1 MLLRSSQEYA
11 FWAIK
16 KQKEYRVLCVVNV
29 VLAILTFLLCRQW
42 CSRISLIVVEAVL
55 LFNIYS
61 AYKKSRGYENK
72 VTDLSNG
79 YIKYEDG
86 FISCLQT
93 AENAVYEE
101 CEIDIND
108 IKEIVECSTEG
119 ECGFFIT
126 LKDTVHASNIYV
138 NKSPVER
145 SVFYVNGFGYP
156 TNDFKEIY
164 HEILDHLVE
173 GTKVNGTKSQKSW
186 YLPSAKRELLQILA
200 PNITFFILA
209 LIHLLLYVAKS

>member
-1 MLLRSSQEYA
+1 MILKSSQEYA

-16 KQKEYRVLCVVNV
+16 KQKEYQILFIVNM
-29 VLAILTFLLCRQW
+29 VLAFLTFLICRRW
-42 CSRISLIVVEAVL
+42 CSMISLIIVEIVFL
-55 LFNIYS
+55 INIYS
-61 AYKKSRGYENK
+61 SYKKSREYENK

-79 YIKYEDG
+79 YIRYEDG

-101 CEIDIND
+101 CEIDIHD
-108 IKEIVECSTEG
+108 IAQIVECTTEG

-156 TNDFKEIY
+156 TNDFRRFY
-164 HEILDHLVE
+164 HEILDHLME
-173 GTKVNGTKSQKSW
+173 GTKVTGTKSQKSW
-186 YLPSAKRELLQILA
+186 YPPSEKRELLQILA

-209 LIHLLLYVAKS
+209 LVHLLLYVAQN